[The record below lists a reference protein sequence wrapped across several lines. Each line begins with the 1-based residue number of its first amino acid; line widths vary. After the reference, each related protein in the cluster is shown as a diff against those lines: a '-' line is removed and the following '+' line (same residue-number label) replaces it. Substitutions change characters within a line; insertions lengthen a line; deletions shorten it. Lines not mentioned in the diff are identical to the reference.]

1 MSLEWSLECNRAPA
15 LASGGS
21 SGGGGGGS
29 GGVQREEKR
38 NITSQNQ
45 LKSCVK
51 NLNRGLVAAEMR
63 HGAGRSNA
71 DAHAPQKL
79 CPAPPVYML
88 LLCMRRLLRRFAAQA
103 QCMAAAGDC
112 FWVHRRQSSGGVRP
126 LPPNL
131 ALQVQEFNREMEALF
146 GGDGCGQGEFSPHFS
161 SAQSLPSIS
170 GATSAFSSSNDEATS
185 LASQAP
191 PPLAATRELN
201 RIERSIDA
209 ACSSGELSERER
221 RYLRLMLRNSDQQL
235 LRFAAMHEPP
245 QADPQ
250 SAHVTHALL
259 PAAQLLDV
267 LDERI
272 SQALLQQYRDN

>member
-1 MSLEWSLECNRAPA
+1 
-15 LASGGS
+15 
-21 SGGGGGGS
+21 
-29 GGVQREEKR
+29 
-38 NITSQNQ
+38 
-45 LKSCVK
+45 
-51 NLNRGLVAAEMR
+51 
-63 HGAGRSNA
+63 
-71 DAHAPQKL
+71 
-79 CPAPPVYML
+79 
-88 LLCMRRLLRRFAAQA
+88 
-103 QCMAAAGDC
+103 MAAAGDC
-112 FWVHRRQSSGGVRP
+112 RGFWVHRRQSSGGVRP

-146 GGDGCGQGEFSPHFS
+146 GGDCGGQGEFSPDFS

-235 LRFAAMHEPP
+235 LRFAAMHLQP
-245 QADPQ
+245 QADPK
-250 SAHVTHALL
+250 SAHVTHTLL